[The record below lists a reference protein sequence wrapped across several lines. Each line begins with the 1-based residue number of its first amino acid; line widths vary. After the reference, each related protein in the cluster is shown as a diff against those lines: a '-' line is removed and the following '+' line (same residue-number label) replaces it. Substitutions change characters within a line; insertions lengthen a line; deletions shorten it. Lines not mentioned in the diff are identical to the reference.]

1 MHVDDVS
8 CLFMH
13 ACTDSLFYLT
23 GNMHAIRPTVGLR
36 ASPRVCYLNLASI
49 YFWENKEKRTPTVWQ
64 TNLAKISTWH
74 ISSPHAQIY
83 TRLLRL
89 ASWFLPRRRLFS
101 RAREALARLLPARL
115 SFSRVESSVL
125 PQSINAGRC
134 SPGSQVWFPLY
145 LPVDGCLPLLGP
157 DPAAA
162 DQWRL
167 PAAEAAQGK
176 KTASAEAAA
185 ARDKICRCSLP
196 RRSLLSIFSVLHWSD

>member
-1 MHVDDVS
+1 M
-8 CLFMH
+8 L
-13 ACTDSLFYLT
+13 
-23 GNMHAIRPTVGLR
+23 NMWSMYYFLAPQIWVR

-83 TRLLRL
+83 ARLLRL

-101 RAREALARLLPARL
+101 RAREALARLLLARL

-125 PQSINAGRC
+125 PQSIDAGRC
-134 SPGSQVWFPLY
+134 SPGSQVRFPLY
-145 LPVDGCLPLLGP
+145 LPVDGCLSLLGP

-167 PAAEAAQGK
+167 PA
-176 KTASAEAAA
+176 AEAAA